1 VYESASGTDNAAEAA
16 LVESM
21 AEVLG
26 GGRAALLTDVDGTI
40 SPHVARPED
49 ARVLPEARAAL
60 AGLSQLLTL
69 VAVVTGRS
77 ASDARAMVGLD
88 GLLYVGNHGFEVLSA
103 SGLEVLPEAQPWVER
118 IAAALEEVRR
128 QVQQP
133 GILFE
138 NKGATASVHYRLA
151 LDPDLAREQLIEILT
166 RVADARGLRFES
178 GRMVFNLLPPLAV
191 SKGSAVRWLAREYRL
206 DRLVFLGDDI
216 TDVHAFTALADLR
229 KSGLARAIS
238 IGVVDAE
245 TPPSIREFA
254 DACVPSADA
263 VADLL
268 CGVLDRLR
276 TSGTMDPRIPTV
288 ER

>member
-1 VYESASGTDNAAEAA
+1 VYESASGTDNAADAA
-16 LVESM
+16 LVERV
-21 AEVLG
+21 AELLG

-49 ARVLPEARAAL
+49 ALVLEEARAAL

-77 ASDARAMVGLD
+77 AIDARAMVGLD
-88 GLLYVGNHGFEVLSA
+88 QLQYVGNHGFEVLSEA
-103 SGLEVLPEAQPWVER
+103 GVEILPEAQPWVER

-151 LDPDLAREQLIEILT
+151 PDPDRARDELIEILT
-166 RVADARGLRFES
+166 RVADAHGLRFES
-178 GRMVFNLLPPLAV
+178 GRMVFNLLPPLGI

-216 TDVHAFTALADLR
+216 TDVHAFKALAGLR
-229 KSGLARAIS
+229 EGGLARTLS

-245 TPPSIREFA
+245 TPLSIGEFA
-254 DACVPSADA
+254 DACVPSAIA

-276 TSGTMDPRIPTV
+276 TGGTMDSRIPTV